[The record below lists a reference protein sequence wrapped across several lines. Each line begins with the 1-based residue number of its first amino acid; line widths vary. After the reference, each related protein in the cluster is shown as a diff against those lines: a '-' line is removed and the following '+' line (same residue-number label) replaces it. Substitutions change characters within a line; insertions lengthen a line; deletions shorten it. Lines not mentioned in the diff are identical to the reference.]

1 MAITYCTNI
10 HQIRI
15 DPQVANLTNVI
26 THVQASYV
34 ATDGVNKAVMPKRFT
49 FDTGL
54 LDANTFIDIANVTV
68 NTIQGWISNIF
79 TDVADTQAML
89 NTQLT
94 MAANVAQ
101 LPPWVPLGA
110 LPMEAANTVVIDTSN
125 TVIDT
130 SNTANTDSSNTANT

>member
-1 MAITYCTNI
+1 MGITYCTNI

-34 ATDGVNKAVMPKRFT
+34 ATDGVNKAIMPKRFT

-54 LDANTFIDIANVTV
+54 LDANTFIDIANVSV
-68 NTIQGWISNIF
+68 NTIQGWIVNVF
-79 TDVADTQAML
+79 TDVADTQVML
-89 NTQLT
+89 NNQLA

-110 LPMEAANTVVIDTSN
+110 LPMEAANTV
-125 TVIDT
+125 IDT

>member
-1 MAITYCTNI
+1 MGITYCTNI

-54 LDANTFIDIANVTV
+54 IDANTFIDIANVSV
-68 NTIQGWISNIF
+68 NTIQGWIVNVF

-89 NTQLT
+89 NNQLA

-110 LPMEAANTVVIDTSN
+110 LPMEAANTV
-125 TVIDT
+125 IDT